1 MGGEDRG
8 EYRGVEWS
16 RAGFGRVGKGTR
28 GKDWRGRVNG
38 EGRAKGRRGLS

>member
-16 RAGFGRVGKGTR
+16 RAGYGRVKGR
-28 GKDWRGRVNG
+28 
-38 EGRAKGRRGLS
+38 EGRAKERGGLS